1 MANSTKIEKSRVK
14 FVIGVLSQ
22 KINYKDLENVPHNH
36 DY

>member
-14 FVIGVLSQ
+14 CHWGSISK
-22 KINYKDLENVPHNH
+22 KINYKDLENLPHNH